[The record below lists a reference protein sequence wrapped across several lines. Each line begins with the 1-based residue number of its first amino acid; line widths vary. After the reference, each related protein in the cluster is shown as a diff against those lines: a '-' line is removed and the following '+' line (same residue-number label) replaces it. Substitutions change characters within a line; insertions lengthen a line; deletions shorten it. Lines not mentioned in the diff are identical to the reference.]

1 MSRMRLLQDLRLM
14 KFEDILSKRTAGKLT
29 QEQGAEILGISVL
42 TLRRWEGR
50 YEAEGLKGFTIAG
63 LVSWTNR
70 STRSPLRTAAMLK
83 IFRCGPRCEGA
94 AWCTGGP
101 RWKISQGGSRGDLA
115 VSMGIVC
122 KRSAGPLFLRIGL
135 HPDERCSQAALR
147 VL

>member
-14 KFEDILSKRTAGKLT
+14 KFEAILSKRTAGELT

-70 STRSPLRTAAMLK
+70 STRSPLRTAAFCAYLPPPNLRK
-83 IFRCGPRCEGA
+83 AAHGPPCPIR
-94 AWCTGGP
+94 
-101 RWKISQGGSRGDLA
+101 
-115 VSMGIVC
+115 
-122 KRSAGPLFLRIGL
+122 F
-135 HPDERCSQAALR
+135 
-147 VL
+147 